1 MANITSQERQNEIY
15 RQMSAR
21 KKLEIVDSF
30 FRFGKRLQQDANPE
44 VIIDLTEPVCKANGR
59 K

>member
-1 MANITSQERQNEIY
+1 MRTITAQERQTKIY
-15 RQMSAR
+15 RKMSAR

-30 FRFGKRLQQDANPE
+30 YRFGQRLQQDANPE